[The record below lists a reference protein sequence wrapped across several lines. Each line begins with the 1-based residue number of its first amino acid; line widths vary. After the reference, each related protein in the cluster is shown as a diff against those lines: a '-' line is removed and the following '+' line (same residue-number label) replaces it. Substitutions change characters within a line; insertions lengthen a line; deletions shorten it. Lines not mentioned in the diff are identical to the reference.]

1 MASVEGV
8 TFNFSV
14 SVEGNEKLREEV
26 SNLLQQVADKLF
38 EQDGIGL
45 VKMTK
50 SKYTIS
56 DIRDTPPRT
65 GK

>member
-1 MASVEGV
+1 MAVSGV

-26 SNLLQQVADKLF
+26 TQLLAALADKLF

-56 DIRDTPPRT
+56 DIRDTPPRK
-65 GK
+65 G